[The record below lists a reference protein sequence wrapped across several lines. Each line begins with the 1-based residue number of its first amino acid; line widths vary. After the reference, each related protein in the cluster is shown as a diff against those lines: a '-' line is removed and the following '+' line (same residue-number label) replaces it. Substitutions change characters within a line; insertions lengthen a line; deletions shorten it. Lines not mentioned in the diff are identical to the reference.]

1 MIEEHLKISPTTFEP
16 FFAGSA
22 TTMSDFPY
30 PTQIETL
37 RTFAKVLGVK
47 AGNKH
52 LDDKAKDKSADYR
65 LLNEFSNEIF
75 DYLSKTF
82 GNEISTIFK
91 QGFHAYLTEYTNH
104 VSNIYAD
111 GLSRSEIGIA
121 LCKTL
126 LSKHVV
132 NTIESVLRLVSSK
145 KPLTVAFFSFQE
157 TCTSQILAWLDE
169 NDRGWEHYYNS
180 LEKENKAKV
189 KAWKDGEHKPDIQS
203 LLFLQTWSQGPWPE
217 PIDWQKVRVLLFIA
231 SIMDRTAKEEGS
243 SLLLEECRL
252 LLWGAKPT
260 FNFSQVVQS
269 HQKGYKDRISYLLP
283 LVGEIQQGLKRT
295 IVKNGGQ
302 FEYFKAAIDKLEQQ
316 LSAEEHKSH
325 FAYWITWHKA
335 RMYVLNGKLEEA
347 NALYKLGFEECLYRA
362 GINQKYIIE
371 EAIVIAAS
379 QEKPDKVFLKHLKNA
394 LLMFNYDIPSVQH
407 KESSNK
413 FSDIIEDWEI
423 QSWRASFYRVFP
435 KEGMFPEANVPE
447 IEANIG
453 INIVTDIDEI
463 KPDYRHPNR
472 KLKIGEVWK
481 KTYPQLVWFAELEK
495 NDVVEKLLN
504 QGANVNLTSSSGDT
518 AILMALEALNLRE
531 VPFRSLDDS
540 LFHLLSGHPHSEEA
554 MNRCTDKKR
563 LLPLI
568 SAVQSGRPDIV
579 EKVLEMGANANQRG
593 LTDNQ
598 SALNA
603 CIKMI
608 GIAKDPKGYWDSTL
622 QMELTP
628 EVLDSI
634 RRANSG
640 MTGFTLEDQLEFLS
654 AQNSDPKFRQIVG
667 LLTSFMSGE
676 LDNRIDI
683 VKMRLIANR
692 LIEAGADVNAE
703 HAAPVKGYTPL
714 MLAAELDE
722 ADLFNKMLSKGG
734 NPRKTYFCKNTNV
747 NVDCWRIAEYFGSS
761 NVLVTLREIERFFP
775 NSFRASN
782 YH

>member
-1 MIEEHLKISPTTFEP
+1 MIEEHLKISPTTFESL
-16 FFAGSA
+16 FAGS

-30 PTQIETL
+30 PTHIETL

-52 LDDKAKDKSADYR
+52 LDDKAKDKTADYR
-65 LLNEFSNEIF
+65 LINEFSNEVI

-82 GNEISTIFK
+82 GNEISEIFK
-91 QGFHAYLTEYTNH
+91 QGFNVYLTEYMNH
-104 VSNIYAD
+104 VSNIYAE

-132 NTIESVLRLVSSK
+132 NTIERALCLVSSK
-145 KPLTVAFFSFQE
+145 KPLNVAFFSFQE
-157 TCTSQILAWLDE
+157 TCTSQTLTWLEE
-169 NDRGWEHYYNS
+169 NEGGWEYYYNS

-217 PIDWQKVRVLLFIA
+217 QIDWQKVRLLLFIA
-231 SIMDRTAKEEGS
+231 SIIDRAAKEEGS
-243 SLLLEECRL
+243 SLLFEECRVL
-252 LLWGAKPT
+252 SWGAKPT
-260 FNFSQVVQS
+260 YEFSQLIQS
-269 HQKGYKDRISYLLP
+269 YQKDYKDRISYLLP

-295 IVKNGGQ
+295 IVKSQGQ
-302 FEYFKAAIDKLEQQ
+302 FEYFKAVIDKLEQQ

-325 FAYWITWHKA
+325 FVYWVQWHKA
-335 RMYVLNGKLEEA
+335 RMYALNGQLEEA

-394 LLMFNYDIPSVQH
+394 LLMFNYDIPSVQSS
-407 KESSNK
+407 ESSNK
-413 FSDIIEDWEI
+413 FSDIIEDWEL
-423 QSWRASFYRVFP
+423 QNWRSSFYKVFP
-435 KEGMFPEANVPE
+435 KAGMFPEANTPK

-453 INIVTDIDEI
+453 INVVTDIDGI

-472 KLKIGEVWK
+472 KLKIGEIWK
-481 KTYPQLVWFAELEK
+481 KTYPQLVWFAEMEK
-495 NDVVEKLLN
+495 SDVVKKLLK

-518 AILMALEALNLRE
+518 AILMALETLNLRE
-531 VPFRSLDDS
+531 VPFRSLDDT
-540 LFHLLSGHPHSEEA
+540 LFHLLSEYPHSKET

-563 LLPLI
+563 LQPLI
-568 SAVQSGRPDIV
+568 SAVQSGRPDV
-579 EKVLEMGANANQRG
+579 VDKVLAMGANVNNRG

-598 SALNA
+598 TALNA

-608 GIAKDPKGYWDSTL
+608 GIAKDPKRYWDSVL
-622 QMELTP
+622 QMQLTP

-640 MTGFTLEDQLEFLS
+640 ITGFTLEDQLKFLS
-654 AQNSDPKFRQIVG
+654 AQNSDPKFRQILG
-667 LLTSFMSGE
+667 SLTSFMSGE
-676 LDNRIDI
+676 LDKRIDN
-683 VKMRLIANR
+683 KNMRLIASQ
-692 LIEAGADVNAE
+692 LIEIGADVNAE

-722 ADLFNKMLSKGG
+722 VGLFNKMLSNGG
-734 NPRKTYFCKNTNV
+734 DPRKTYFCNNTKL
-747 NVDCWRIAEYFGSS
+747 NVDCWRIADYFGST
-761 NVLVTLREIERFFP
+761 NVLAALKEIEHFFP
-775 NSFRASN
+775 ENDEANN

>member
-1 MIEEHLKISPTTFEP
+1 MP
-16 FFAGSA
+16 
-22 TTMSDFPY
+22 DFPY
-30 PTQIETL
+30 PTQIEAL

-52 LDDKAKDKSADYR
+52 LDDKAKDKTADYR
-65 LLNEFSNEIF
+65 LINEFCNEVF

-82 GNEISTIFK
+82 GNEISAIFK
-91 QGFHAYLTEYTNH
+91 QGFQAYLTEYMNH

-111 GLSRSEIGIA
+111 GVSRSEIGIA

-132 NTIESVLRLVSSK
+132 NTIESALKLVSSK
-145 KPLTVAFFSFQE
+145 KPLSIAFFSFQE
-157 TCTSQILAWLDE
+157 TCTSQILTWLEE
-169 NDRGWEHYYNS
+169 NEGGWEHYYNS

-217 PIDWQKVRVLLFIA
+217 QIDWQKVRVLLFIA

-252 LLWGAKPT
+252 LSWGAKPT
-260 FNFSQVVQS
+260 FSFSQLVQS
-269 HQKGYKDRISYLLP
+269 HQQCYKDRISYLLP
-283 LVGEIQQGLKRT
+283 LMGEIQQGLKRT
-295 IVKNGGQ
+295 IAKNEGQ
-302 FEYFKAAIDKLEQQ
+302 FEHFTAAIFKLEQQ
-316 LSAEEHKSH
+316 LSAEEHKSN
-325 FAYWITWHKA
+325 FAYWVQWHKA
-335 RMYVLNGKLEEA
+335 RTYVMKGELKEA
-347 NALYKLGFEECLYRA
+347 NALYKLGFDECLYRA

-407 KESSNK
+407 NESSNK
-413 FSDIIEDWEI
+413 FSDIIEDWEVEN
-423 QSWRASFYRVFP
+423 WRSSFYKVFP
-435 KEGMFPEANVPE
+435 KSGMFPGANVPE
-447 IEANIG
+447 IEAKIG
-453 INIVTDIDEI
+453 FNGVTDIDEI
-463 KPDYRHPNR
+463 KPDYRYPNR
-472 KLKIGEVWK
+472 KLKIGEKWK
-481 KTYPQLVWFAELEK
+481 KAYPQLVWFADVEK
-495 NDVVEKLLN
+495 SDVVEKLLK

-531 VPFRSLDDS
+531 PFRSLDDS
-540 LFHLLSGHPHSEEA
+540 LFHLLSEHPHSEET
-554 MNRCTDKKR
+554 MNRCTDKRR

-568 SAVQSGRPDIV
+568 SAVQSGRPEVVD
-579 EKVLEMGANANQRG
+579 KVLAMGANVNQRG

-598 SALNA
+598 TALNA

-608 GIAKDPKGYWDSTL
+608 GIAKDPKSYWDSVL

-640 MTGFTLEDQLEFLS
+640 MTGFTLKDQLEFLS
-654 AQNSDPKFRQIVG
+654 AQNSDPKFRQILG
-667 LLTSFMSGE
+667 LLTSIMSGE

-692 LIEAGADVNAE
+692 LIEAGADINAE

-734 NPRKTYFCKNTNV
+734 NPRKTYFCRKTKMD
-747 NVDCWRIAEYFGSS
+747 VDCWRIAEYFKCS
-761 NVLVTLREIERFFP
+761 NVLATLYDIERFFP
-775 NSFRASN
+775 VKAN
-782 YH
+782 

>member
-1 MIEEHLKISPTTFEP
+1 MNLLEHV
-16 FFAGSA
+16 
-22 TTMSDFPY
+22 
-30 PTQIETL
+30 IETL

-52 LDDKAKDKSADYR
+52 LDDKSKDKTADYR
-65 LLNEFSNEIF
+65 LINEFSKDVF

-82 GNEISTIFK
+82 GSEISAIFK
-91 QGFHAYLTEYTNH
+91 QGFHAYLTEYMTH

-111 GLSRSEIGIA
+111 GLSRTEIGIA

-132 NTIESVLRLVSSK
+132 NTIESALCLVSST
-145 KPLTVAFFSFQE
+145 KPSSVAFFSFQE
-157 TCTSQILAWLDE
+157 TCTSQLLAWLE
-169 NDRGWEHYYNS
+169 ESEGGWEHYVNS

-217 PIDWQKVRVLLFIA
+217 QIDWLKVRVLLFIA
-231 SIMDRTAKEEGS
+231 SIIDRTAKEEGS
-243 SLLLEECRL
+243 PLLFEECRL
-252 LLWGAKPT
+252 LSWGAKPT
-260 FNFSQVVQS
+260 YEFSQLIQS
-269 HQKGYKDRISYLLP
+269 HQQAYKDRISYLLP

-295 IVKNGGQ
+295 IVKSEGQ

-325 FAYWITWHKA
+325 FAYWVQWHKA
-335 RMYVLNGKLEEA
+335 RMYALNGQLEEA
-347 NALYKLGFEECLYRA
+347 NPLYKFGFDKCLYRA

-371 EAIVIAAS
+371 EAIVVAAS

-394 LLMFNYDIPSVQH
+394 LLMFNYDIPSVQSCD
-407 KESSNK
+407 SSNK
-413 FSDIIEDWEI
+413 FSDIIEDWEV
-423 QSWRASFYRVFP
+423 QNWRASFYKVFP
-435 KEGMFPEANVPE
+435 KAGMFPEANTPE
-447 IEANIG
+447 IAAKIG
-453 INIVTDIDEI
+453 INVVTDIDEI

-472 KLKIGEVWK
+472 KLKIGEIWK
-481 KTYPQLVWFAELEK
+481 KKYPQIVWFAEMEK
-495 NDVVEKLLN
+495 RDVVKKLLK

-518 AILMALEALNLRE
+518 AILMALEVLNLRE
-531 VPFRSLDDS
+531 VPFRSLDDT
-540 LFHLLSGHPHSEEA
+540 LFYLLSEYPHSKET

-563 LLPLI
+563 LLPLL
-568 SAVQSGRPDIV
+568 SAVQSGRPDV
-579 EKVLEMGANANQRG
+579 VDKVLAMGANVNNRG

-598 SALNA
+598 TALNA

-608 GIAKDPKGYWDSTL
+608 GIAKDPKRYWDSVL
-622 QMELTP
+622 QMQLTP

-654 AQNSDPKFRQIVG
+654 AQNSDPKFKQILG

-676 LDNRIDI
+676 LVNRIDI
-683 VKMRLIANR
+683 VKMRLIASQ

-722 ADLFNKMLSKGG
+722 VGLFNKMLSNGG
-734 NPRKTYFCKNTNV
+734 DPRKTYYCKNTKLS
-747 NVDCWRIAEYFGSS
+747 VDCWRIAEYFGSTNIRNRS
-761 NVLVTLREIERFFP
+761 P
-775 NSFRASN
+775 GP
-782 YH
+782 Y

>member
-1 MIEEHLKISPTTFEP
+1 MIEEHLKISPTKFEP
-16 FFAGSA
+16 LFAGSA
-22 TTMSDFPY
+22 TMTDFPY
-30 PTQIETL
+30 PTCIETL

-52 LDDKAKDKSADYR
+52 LDDKAKDKAADYR
-65 LLNEFSNEIF
+65 LISEFSKEVF

-82 GNEISTIFK
+82 GNEIGAILK
-91 QGFHAYLTEYTNH
+91 QGFHAYLTEYMTH

-111 GLSRSEIGIA
+111 GVSRTEIGIA

-132 NTIESVLRLVSSK
+132 NTIDSALGLVSSK
-145 KPLTVAFFSFQE
+145 KPLSVAFFSFQE
-157 TCTSQILAWLDE
+157 SCTSQLLAWLEE
-169 NDRGWEHYYNS
+169 NEGGWKHYYNS

-203 LLFLQTWSQGPWPE
+203 LLFLQSWSQGPWPE
-217 PIDWQKVRVLLFIA
+217 HIDWQKVRVLLFIA
-231 SIMDRTAKEEGS
+231 SIIDRTAKEEGS
-243 SLLLEECRL
+243 SLLIDECRL
-252 LLWGAKPT
+252 FSWGAKPT
-260 FNFSQVVQS
+260 YEFSQLIQS
-269 HQKGYKDRISYLLP
+269 HQQAYKDRISYLLP
-283 LVGEIQQGLKRT
+283 LVGEIQHGLKRT
-295 IVKNGGQ
+295 TVKNEGE

-316 LSAEEHKSH
+316 LSPEVHKSH
-325 FAYWITWHKA
+325 FAYWVQWHKA
-335 RMYVLNGKLEEA
+335 RMYVLNGQLEEA
-347 NALYKLGFEECLYRA
+347 NALYKFGFDKCLYRA

-371 EAIVIAAS
+371 EAIVVAAS

-394 LLMFNYDIPSVQH
+394 LLMFNYDIPSVQSS
-407 KESSNK
+407 ESSNK
-413 FSDIIEDWEI
+413 FSDIIEDWEV
-423 QSWRASFYRVFP
+423 QNWRASFYKVFP
-435 KEGMFPEANVPE
+435 KAGMFPEANTPE

-453 INIVTDIDEI
+453 INVVTDIDEI

-472 KLKIGEVWK
+472 KLKIGEIWK
-481 KTYPQLVWFAELEK
+481 KTYPQLVWFAEIEK
-495 NDVVEKLLN
+495 SDVVEQLLK
-504 QGANVNLTSSSGDT
+504 QGADANLTSSSGDT
-518 AILMALEALNLRE
+518 AILMALETLNLRE
-531 VPFRSLDDS
+531 VPLRSLDDT
-540 LFHLLSGHPHSEEA
+540 LFYLLSEYPHSKET

-563 LLPLI
+563 LQPLI

-579 EKVLEMGANANQRG
+579 DKVLAMGANVNNRG

-598 SALNA
+598 TALNA

-608 GIAKDPKGYWDSTL
+608 GIAKDPKRYWDSVL

-640 MTGFTLEDQLEFLS
+640 MTGFTLKDQLEFLS
-654 AQNSDPKFRQIVG
+654 AQNSDPKFRQILN

-676 LDNRIDI
+676 LDNKIDI
-683 VKMRLIANR
+683 VKMRLIAKR
-692 LIEAGADVNAE
+692 LIEAGADINAE

-734 NPRKTYFCKNTNV
+734 NPRKTYFCRNTKMD
-747 NVDCWRIAEYFGSS
+747 VDCWRIAEYFKCS
-761 NVLVTLREIERFFP
+761 NVLAALKEVE
-775 NSFRASN
+775 
-782 YH
+782 